1 MHRQMN
7 SPSHNHK
14 TEVQRYFWRNYL
26 AHCIEGGLY
35 MGGLAF
41 VAAETVLPAM
51 VKSLG
56 GPNWLISLTPMMLMF
71 GIGWPSLLTAHYVE
85 QLPKVKPFILATG
98 FLQRLPYLVA
108 ALSLLFLIEEYPVAV
123 LYLVA
128 FAPFISGGITGL
140 NFAAWMQLIS
150 RIIPE
155 NRRASSWAIRY
166 IIAAAIGISA
176 GSIIRFVL
184 SRSPGP
190 SGYGRLHLIAFGFCM
205 LSYVLQAMLHEIPP
219 SGKTSA
225 NRRSFRENLRSL
237 PGLVKLDRRFRDF
250 ICMRMLTMGI
260 YIMTP
265 FLAIHT
271 LDTLA
276 KGEDFLGALVMAQ
289 MLGGI
294 VGNLLAGYIGDRYGG
309 RLPLVMA
316 RLILISVSL
325 GAALNHSE
333 WGFMVI
339 FFLLGAGFYIDQVG
353 IFTLSIEIS
362 PADRIPTYISLLW
375 TLSAPSMLVA
385 AAISTVVRELTGQLM
400 PAAFL
405 SGIAVFLSLIFL
417 QRIKEPRSKNVY

>member
-1 MHRQMN
+1 MS
-7 SPSHNHK
+7 SPAHHHAN
-14 TEVQRYFWRNYL
+14 EVQRYFWRNYL

-85 QLPKVKPFILATG
+85 QLPRVKPFILATG
-98 FLQRLPYLVA
+98 FLQRLPYLAA
-108 ALSLLFLIEEYPVAV
+108 ALSLIFLIEQFPVAV

-128 FAPFISGGITGL
+128 FAPFISGVITGL

-176 GSIIRFVL
+176 GSIIRIVL

-190 SGYGRLHLIAFGFCM
+190 SGYGQLHLIAYGFCM
-205 LSYVLQAMLHEIPP
+205 LSYVLQATLHEITPLDN
-219 SGKTSA
+219 A
-225 NRRSFRENLRSL
+225 AVNRRSFRDNLRSL
-237 PGLVKLDRRFRDF
+237 PDLVKLDRRFRDF

-265 FLAIHT
+265 FLAIHALET
-271 LDTLA
+271 LG

-294 VGNLLAGYIGDRYGG
+294 VGNLLAGFIGDRYGG

-316 RLILISVSL
+316 RIVLILVSL
-325 GAALNHSE
+325 GGAVNPYE
-333 WGFMVI
+333 WGFLVI

-405 SGIAVFLSLIFL
+405 SLIMVFLSLIFL
-417 QRIKEPRSKNVY
+417 QRIKEPRMKTVP